1 MQSARYIQQELES
14 LLLLAHEL
22 GYDCLIPSIGTA
34 AVAARRI
41 AEGAVSEDPKVPT
54 ARRRAGRPSDRAP
67 AEPISFPS
75 RSAGTNGRARKR
87 S

>member
-1 MQSARYIQQELES
+1 MRTARYIQQELES

-34 AVAARRI
+34 AVAARQL
-41 AEGAVSEDPKVPT
+41 AEAAISQDLRAPT
-54 ARRRAGRPSDRAP
+54 ARRRAGRPTDRVP
-67 AEPISFPS
+67 LEPVPVSG
-75 RSAGTNGRARKR
+75 RSSGTNGRARTR